1 MLKGTLSPFPDF
13 LQSTYPT
20 QTHLITM
27 AKKTITLYTVVLL
40 FTSLYSL
47 DAYSQTDA
55 LQQLEVDVIY
65 LASDYLEGRE
75 TGKAGEQK
83 AAMYL
88 ASRFEDIGLSPMG
101 TDGWMQSFE
110 FKHSTNPHATPG
122 SGEGRTG
129 MNVIGY
135 MDNGADYTVVI
146 GAHFDHLG
154 MGYFGSRQP
163 GQHEVHNGA
172 DDNASGVA
180 GILAIAEALKSS
192 EAKNNNYMFIGF
204 SGEELGLYGSK
215 HFVKNPTVEAEK
227 INYMINLDMVGR
239 LNEEGILAVNGTG
252 TSPVWDTVL
261 EDAKPAGI
269 DVKKH
274 ESGVGASDHTSFYLE
289 GMPVLHFF
297 TGQHQDYH
305 TAADDSELINY
316 QGIHDISVYIVN
328 MIEMLDDDGKLEFVK
343 TKDENQRMA
352 SSFKV
357 TMGIMPDYVADG
369 VGVRIDAVLDN
380 RPAANA
386 GLEGGDIIRKIGDI
400 EINNINDY
408 MAALGKFEKGQKTTV
423 VVMRGEEMVEKELV
437 F

>member
-1 MLKGTLSPFPDF
+1 
-13 LQSTYPT
+13 
-20 QTHLITM
+20 M
-27 AKKTITLYTVVLL
+27 AIKNITLYTFIVL
-40 FTSLYSL
+40 FSTLYTFQ
-47 DAYSQTDA
+47 AYGQADV

-65 LASDYLEGRE
+65 LSSDYLEGRE
-75 TGKAGEQK
+75 TGKEGEKK
-83 AAMYL
+83 AAQYL
-88 ASRFEDIGLSPMG
+88 ASRFEELGLSPKG
-101 TDGWMQSFE
+101 TNGWMQSFD
-110 FKHSTNPHATPG
+110 FTYSSNPHAAPG
-122 SGEGRTG
+122 SGASRTG
-129 MNVIGY
+129 INVIGY
-135 MDNGADYTVVI
+135 MDNGAKTTVVI
-146 GAHFDHLG
+146 GAHFDHVG
-154 MGYFGSRQP
+154 RGYFGSRQP
-163 GQHEVHNGA
+163 GQHEIHNGA

-180 GILAIAEALKSS
+180 GILAIAQGLKDSK
-192 EAKNNNYMFIGF
+192 AKNNNYLFIGF

-215 HFVKNPTVEAEK
+215 HFVKNPTVGRES

-261 EDAKPAGI
+261 EKAKPSGL

-305 TAADDSELINY
+305 KASDDSELINF
-316 QGIHDISVYIVN
+316 QGIHDISMYIVD
-328 MIEMLDDDGKLEFVK
+328 MIELLDDEGKLEFVK
-343 TKDENQRMA
+343 TRDENQRMA

-386 GLEGGDIIRKIGDI
+386 GLEGGDVIRKIGDL
-400 EINNINDY
+400 EINDINDY
-408 MAALGKFEKGQKTTV
+408 MAALGKFEKGQKTIV
-423 VVMRGEEMVEKELV
+423 VVKRGDETIEKELV

>member
-1 MLKGTLSPFPDF
+1 MTTSTRTLIVFALLYFCLPINVSLSQD
-13 LQSTYPT
+13 QS
-20 QTHLITM
+20 
-27 AKKTITLYTVVLL
+27 
-40 FTSLYSL
+40 
-47 DAYSQTDA
+47 

-65 LASDYLEGRE
+65 LSSDYLEGRE
-75 TGKAGEQK
+75 TGTDGEHK
-83 AAMYL
+83 AALYI
-88 ASRFEDIGLSPMG
+88 ASRFDNLGLKPMG
-101 TDGWMQSFE
+101 TDGWMQSFD
-110 FKHSTNPHATPG
+110 FKVSSNPHAAPG
-122 SGEGRTG
+122 SGEARTG
-129 MNVIGY
+129 MNVIG
-135 MDNGADYTVVI
+135 MIDNGAENTVVI
-146 GAHFDHLG
+146 GAHYDHLG
-154 MGYFGSRQP
+154 HGYFGSRQP
-163 GQHEVHNGA
+163 GDHAVHNGA

-180 GILAIAEALKSS
+180 GILAIAEQLASS
-192 EAKNNNYMFIGF
+192 SAKNNNYLFIGF

-215 HFVKNPTVEAEK
+215 HFVKNATIEREK

-252 TSPVWDTVL
+252 TSPLWDTVL
-261 EDAKPAGI
+261 DEAKPASI

-274 ESGVGASDHTSFYLE
+274 ESGVGASDHTSFYVE

-316 QGIHDISVYIVN
+316 QGIHEISSYIVEI
-328 MIEMLDDDGKLEFVK
+328 IEQLDDDGKLEFTK

-357 TMGIMPDYVADG
+357 TMGIMPDYVSDG

-386 GLEGGDIIRKIGDI
+386 GLEGGDIIRKIGDL
-400 EINNINDY
+400 EINSINDY
-408 MAALGKFEKGQKTTV
+408 MGALGKFEKGQKTTV
-423 VVMRGEEMVEKELV
+423 VVKRGEEMIEKELV